1 MIPALT
7 MLALRHF
14 KHEEPEAEL
23 EPKHPTVKFLLAAW
37 NEGDFSD
44 AEKYVASDCAI
55 HWNGFTYDPDED
67 IDGPTM
73 AKQSV
78 SDWRRI
84 APDIRMTLLQELRE
98 KDRIAIEWLV
108 AGTHTGET
116 PELPASGQALELQ
129 GTTLLTLDDNK
140 IVEVSTFFDALS
152 LAVQTS
158 AAEPPAWWPG
168 RGSP

>member
-1 MIPALT
+1 

-44 AEKYVASDCAI
+44 AEEFVASDCAI
-55 HWNGFTYDPDED
+55 HLNGFTYDPDED

-73 AKQSV
+73 ARQNV

-84 APDIRMTLLQELRE
+84 APDIKMTLLQELRE
-98 KDRIAIEWLV
+98 N
-108 AGTHTGET
+108 GS
-116 PELPASGQALELQ
+116 ASRSSGWSPVPTRARP
-129 GTTLLTLDDNK
+129 
-140 IVEVSTFFDALS
+140 SS
-152 LAVQTS
+152 CRRAVRRWS
-158 AAEPPAWWPG
+158 CKEP
-168 RGSP
+168 RC